1 MSALYLNHFGLT
13 ELPFGITPDTS
24 FIYSVQ
30 YHQEALNTL
39 LLALYEGEGFVKIS
53 GEVGTGKTLLCRR
66 LLQTLDDG
74 WVSAYL
80 PNPNLNADTLF
91 LALAEELGIKDAN
104 GLDQYHL
111 VRRINHVLLEYA
123 QAKRRVV
130 VCIDEAQA
138 MPVETLEALR
148 LLSNLETEKRKLLQI
163 VLFGQPEL
171 DAKLHRPEVR
181 QLLQRIAFHYRL
193 GGLRKNETGNYIAH
207 RLRVAGY
214 RGDGLFTPAALRAL
228 HRASGGTPRLIN
240 ILAHKSL
247 LSVFGEG
254 RQMAKVRHVR
264 LARKDTEGARN
275 VGWFWG

>member
-1 MSALYLNHFGLT
+1 MYLNHFGLT
-13 ELPFGITPDTS
+13 ELPFRITPDTS
-24 FIYSVQ
+24 FTYSVQ

-39 LLALYEGEGFVKIS
+39 LLALNTGEGFVKIS

-66 LLQTLDDG
+66 LLQTLDDD

-80 PNPNLNADTLF
+80 PNPNLDPDTLY
-91 LALAEELGIKDAN
+91 LALAEELGIKDVA

-111 VRRINHVLLEYA
+111 MRRINHALLDYA
-123 QAKRRVV
+123 RAKKRVV

-138 MPVETLEALR
+138 MPVDTLEALR
-148 LLSNLETEKRKLLQI
+148 LLSNLETEKRKLVQI

-171 DAKLHRPEVR
+171 DEKLHRPEVR

-193 GGLRKNETGNYIAH
+193 CGLKKSEIGNYVAH

-240 ILAHKSL
+240 ILAHKAL
-247 LSVFGEG
+247 LSVYGEG

-264 LARKDTEGARN
+264 LARKDTEGARRAC
-275 VGWFWG
+275 WFW